1 MEITRLENETVF
13 GERYVEMVTG
23 KVKITVRCFT
33 LDQVDAVKG
42 LFKQVYEA
50 GKTKRQFVQP
60 ATETEPARTVEYDDH
75 SWLEGFMK
83 SEGVIPRFLSFC
95 VRINEVGTGNE
106 VAIGLMPLPLTMQV
120 FEEAF
125 ALNEDFF
132 RSLLAFVTKAEDFIK
147 RLSGQPTTVG
157 QTTEASQTAAE
168 VDSDDLLQSGAPV
181 GQRSPLLFSAPDS
194 PSANLES

>member
-1 MEITRLENETVF
+1 MEITRLETETVF
-13 GERYVEMVTG
+13 GERYVEMITG
-23 KVKITVRCFT
+23 KVKITIRCFT

-50 GKTKRQFVQP
+50 GKFKREYLQP
-60 ATETEPARTVEYDDH
+60 ATDNEPAKTIFYDDH

-83 SEGVIPRFLSFC
+83 SDGVIPRFLSFC
-95 VRINEVGTGNE
+95 VKINEVGNGNE

-147 RLSGQPTTVG
+147 RLTGQPTTVG
-157 QTTEASQTAAE
+157 QTAEASEAPE
-168 VDSDDLLQSGAPV
+168 INPDELLQPGAPV
-181 GQRSPLLFSAPDS
+181 GQRSPLLYSEPDS
-194 PSANLES
+194 TTANSEN